1 MRRSDEANL
10 SSMSTLEKCL
20 TELFFYV
27 YFFMLAHTGKTTMK
41 VKVPY
46 GNDLLGMNNV
56 EMPLNRIVKD
66 KSIDVKYLART
77 MPFSDTK

>member
-1 MRRSDEANL
+1 MLLWNVTGWKSRHEAL
-10 SSMSTLEKCL
+10 CRKDLDT
-20 TELFFYV
+20 TT
-27 YFFMLAHTGKTTMK
+27 TGKITMK

>member
-1 MRRSDEANL
+1 
-10 SSMSTLEKCL
+10 
-20 TELFFYV
+20 
-27 YFFMLAHTGKTTMK
+27 MK

-46 GNDLLGMNNV
+46 GNDLLRMNNV